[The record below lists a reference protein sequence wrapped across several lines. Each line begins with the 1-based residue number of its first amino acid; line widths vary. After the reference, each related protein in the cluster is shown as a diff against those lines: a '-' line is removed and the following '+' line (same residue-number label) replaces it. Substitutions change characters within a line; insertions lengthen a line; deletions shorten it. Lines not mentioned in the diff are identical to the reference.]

1 MSESTANKDGIF
13 SMIKLGLILA
23 VYAAASCTVLAL
35 VNNVTSPVIKLN
47 QLRKAKNAM
56 EEVISQADDFADIK
70 GFVQHFEGTVQI
82 NDLKFAKKDGQIIG
96 AVCQVTGPTYETS
109 SIMVG
114 MLSDGTLTGMRYLSN
129 KDTPGFGLKGSD
141 ATYKLAGGKT
151 FYEQFAG
158 LSTDEPLVAKKNFD
172 AISGATITSNGIAS
186 LLNVAVSIMKQALAE
201 VSHE

>member
-1 MSESTANKDGIF
+1 MSESTAKKDGIF

-56 EEVISQADDFADIK
+56 EEVISQADDFADLK

-141 ATYKLAGGKT
+141 ATYKLASGKT

-186 LLNVAVSIMKQALAE
+186 LLNVAVSSMKKALAE